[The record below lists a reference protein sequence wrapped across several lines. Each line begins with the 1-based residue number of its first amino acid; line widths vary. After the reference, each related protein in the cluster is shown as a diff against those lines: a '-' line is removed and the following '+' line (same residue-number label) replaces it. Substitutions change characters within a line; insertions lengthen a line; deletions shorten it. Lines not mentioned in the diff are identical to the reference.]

1 MAALLAGLADV
12 DLLSTQTLAECATS
26 GGDVL
31 HRIADQAMAA
41 AALTCARPEPTPDH
55 AGALAFPGG
64 PAFVRLTAA
73 RLRRG
78 GITDG

>member
-1 MAALLAGLADV
+1 MAALRAGLADV

-41 AALTCARPEPTPDH
+41 AALTCARP
-55 AGALAFPGG
+55 GG
-64 PAFVRLTAA
+64 RPATTQELWRFQADPRSS
-73 RLRRG
+73 G
-78 GITDG
+78 

>member
-1 MAALLAGLADV
+1 VDTVGAGDAFTAALLAGLADV

-41 AALTCARPEPTPDH
+41 AALTCALLGADPRH
-55 AGALAFPGG
+55 AVALAFQADPRSSG
-64 PAFVRLTAA
+64 
-73 RLRRG
+73 
-78 GITDG
+78 